1 MYLTIVD
8 ETGSCRLLIMLGD
21 ELGDGLGARC
31 WVTIFSHR
39 IDRMLLQEIFRHHF
53 LIIIVRLGN
62 FKQYQFIS
70 LFFIFIFMLLPMKRL
85 VKRNYFTPHVRFKK

>member
-1 MYLTIVD
+1 MYLTIVG

-21 ELGDGLGARC
+21 GLGDGLGARS
-31 WVTIFSHR
+31 WVTIFSQR
-39 IDRMLLQEIFRHHF
+39 IDRMLLQDIFRHHF

-85 VKRNYFTPHVRFKK
+85 GK